1 MNEKQLYEYALQLF
15 EKKFRMDSLWQ
26 EISEQFY
33 PERADFTYQRELGD
47 EFADHLMTSYP
58 VLVRRDLSEQIGTM
72 LRPVATNWFRSVP
85 TDPEREDDNAKRWLE
100 ASARIQYKAMYD
112 PAAMLTRAAKEA
124 DNDYVTFGQFAMESQ
139 IAFGDEQEGP
149 HLLHRCWH
157 LRDMAWVENQY
168 GRIGSR
174 FRKWRPTAQELYRM
188 MGNRPGSTV
197 HPKVI
202 RLATGTRKQPF
213 TKVDCMHM
221 IVERD
226 LYDGGEKNR
235 QPWVSIWY
243 DWTNKHV
250 ISATPD
256 WSYHYV
262 IGRWHTQSGSQYA
275 YSPATIVGLPDAR
288 LIQAMGRT
296 LLEAGEKLTNPP
308 MIATD
313 EVIRSDVSIY
323 PGGITWVDR
332 DYDEKLGAAL
342 RPMTTD
348 AKGMPFGLEMI
359 QDVRTLL
366 WSVFY
371 LNKLNLPQRAPEMTA
386 YEVGQRIQQ
395 YIRDALPIFEPMEM
409 EYNGQLCELDF
420 NLLLRAGAFGSAYDM
435 PPSLQGAQVTFRF
448 TSPLHDTIEEQKSQK
463 FLEMRALL
471 AEAVQMDQST
481 LALPDAKV
489 AFRDAL
495 SAAGI
500 PMHWIRTET
509 TVQQIEDATR
519 AAAEAEAA
527 LASMETGSKIAKN
540 LADAQATSPELGATP
555 GQNTAPAGGNIPS
568 VSQGAIPAE

>member
-1 MNEKQLYEYALQLF
+1 MNPKQLYEYALQLF
-15 EKKFRMDSLWQ
+15 EKKSRMNGLWQ
-26 EISEQFY
+26 EIAEQFY

-47 EFADHLMTSYP
+47 EFAEHLMTSYP
-58 VLVRRDLSEQIGTM
+58 VLTRRDLSDQIGTM
-72 LRPVATNWFRSVP
+72 LRPTATHWFRSVP
-85 TDPEREDDNAKRWLE
+85 TDPEREDDDAKRWLE
-100 ASARIQYKAMYD
+100 SASNIQYKAMYD
-112 PAAMLTRAAKEA
+112 PAAMLTRAAKES

-174 FRKWRPTAQELYRM
+174 FRKWRPEAQELYRLF
-188 MGNRPGSTV
+188 PGKV
-197 HPKVI
+197 HPKVA

-213 TKVDCMHM
+213 TKIDVMHM

-226 LYDGGEKNR
+226 LYDGAEKNQ
-235 QPWVSIWY
+235 QPWVSVWY

-250 ISATPD
+250 ISSTPD
-256 WSYHYV
+256 WSFHYV
-262 IGRWHTQSGSQYA
+262 IGRWQTASGSQYA
-275 YSPATIVGLPDAR
+275 FSPATIVGLPDAR

-308 MIATD
+308 MVATD

-332 DYDEKLGAAL
+332 DYDERLGKAL
-342 RPMTTD
+342 QPLTTD

-366 WSVFY
+366 WSVFF

-420 NLLLRAGAFGSAYDM
+420 NLLLRAGAFGSPYDM
-435 PPSLQGAQVTFRF
+435 PSSLQGAQVTFRF
-448 TSPLHDTIEEQKSQK
+448 TSPLHDTIEQQKTQK
-463 FLEMRALL
+463 FLEMRSLL
-471 AEAVQMDQST
+471 GEAMAMDQST
-481 LALPDAKV
+481 VAIPDAKV
-489 AFRDAL
+489 AFREAL
-495 SAAGI
+495 AAAGI
-500 PMHWIRTET
+500 PMKWVRTET
-509 TVQQIEDATR
+509 TVQQIEEATR
-519 AAAEAEAA
+519 AAQEAEQA
-527 LASMETGSKIAKN
+527 LAGMETGSKITKN
-540 LADAQATSPELGATP
+540 LADAQSKMPVGPAAPVATE
-555 GQNTAPAGGNIPS
+555 
-568 VSQGAIPAE
+568 